1 MKNGNRKCV
10 VGFGEVV
17 WDIFPSGPCFGGAPA
32 NFACHAAELGAD
44 SFLIGAVG
52 EDELGAKALAE
63 LKKYGVDVTHVARL
77 GHPTG
82 NVQIEL
88 DEGEP
93 QYEISSDVAWD
104 FCEWTA
110 GLELM
115 APGVDA
121 VCFGTL
127 FQRSSVNRETL
138 NRFLALT
145 REDCLR
151 VFDVNLRQQF
161 WTNDIIVDSLNAANV
176 LKLNQDELPIV
187 AAAVGISGSV
197 DVAVDELLRAFGLRM
212 VVLTRGSEGSL
223 LATKTERD
231 TIAAESVELVDAVGA
246 GDAFTACVTMG
257 MLHNLDL
264 PVINRL
270 ASKLAARVCEH
281 SGAVSSTGQQFRD
294 DFSS

>member
-1 MKNGNRKCV
+1 M

-63 LKKYGVDVTHVARL
+63 LKKYGVDVTHVSRI

-82 NVQIEL
+82 NVCVSL
-88 DEGEP
+88 VDGEP
-93 QYEISSDVAWD
+93 QYEISSEVAWD

-127 FQRSSVNRETL
+127 FQRSSVSRETL

-176 LKLNQDELPIV
+176 LKLNRDELPIV
-187 AAAVGISGSV
+187 AAAAGISGSV
-197 DVAVDELLRAFGLRM
+197 DVAVDELLRAFKLQM
-212 VVLTRGSEGSL
+212 IALTRGSAGSL
-223 LATKTERD
+223 LATATRRD
-231 TIAAESVELVDAVGA
+231 SIAAEAVEVVDAVGA

-270 ASKLAARVCEH
+270 ASKLASRVCEH